1 MAGVKALRKIQ
12 LGDESPAGTAVA
24 ASTIWRGLGAIED
37 QREVVF
43 AEEDVGVL
51 PGVDRTYTPK
61 LLAALAMEETEA
73 TFEQL
78 PYILEAGVKSV
89 SGVKD
94 GDGSGYAYTF
104 AFPTTAANTPLTYT
118 IEMGDNQ
125 AVEEMEYSF
134 VQEFTLSGA
143 VGEALKMS
151 ATWVGRQVSTSSF
164 TGALSIPTV
173 EEILFQKGVL
183 YIDDTGGSIG
193 DGLVSNSLIAMSLNV
208 TTGFVPL
215 FAADGELYFSVHK
228 QVAPEVTLD
237 LTFEHDATAVAAKVD
252 WRAETTQLI
261 RLLFQGTA
269 LETAGTTYTYKTL
282 NIDLAGKWKMIDA
295 IGDQDGN
302 DVVTGHLR
310 ARYSSAD
317 TLFAE
322 VIVVNELSALP

>member
-125 AVEEMEYSF
+125 AV
-134 VQEFTLSGA
+134 
-143 VGEALKMS
+143 
-151 ATWVGRQVSTSSF
+151 
-164 TGALSIPTV
+164 
-173 EEILFQKGVL
+173 
-183 YIDDTGGSIG
+183 
-193 DGLVSNSLIAMSLNV
+193 
-208 TTGFVPL
+208 
-215 FAADGELYFSVHK
+215 
-228 QVAPEVTLD
+228 
-237 LTFEHDATAVAAKVD
+237 
-252 WRAETTQLI
+252 
-261 RLLFQGTA
+261 
-269 LETAGTTYTYKTL
+269 
-282 NIDLAGKWKMIDA
+282 
-295 IGDQDGN
+295 
-302 DVVTGHLR
+302 
-310 ARYSSAD
+310 
-317 TLFAE
+317 
-322 VIVVNELSALP
+322 

>member
-1 MAGVKALRKIQ
+1 
-12 LGDESPAGTAVA
+12 
-24 ASTIWRGLGAIED
+24 
-37 QREVVF
+37 
-43 AEEDVGVL
+43 
-51 PGVDRTYTPK
+51 
-61 LLAALAMEETEA
+61 
-73 TFEQL
+73 
-78 PYILEAGVKSV
+78 
-89 SGVKD
+89 
-94 GDGSGYAYTF
+94 
-104 AFPTTAANTPLTYT
+104 
-118 IEMGDNQ
+118 
-125 AVEEMEYSF
+125 MEYSF